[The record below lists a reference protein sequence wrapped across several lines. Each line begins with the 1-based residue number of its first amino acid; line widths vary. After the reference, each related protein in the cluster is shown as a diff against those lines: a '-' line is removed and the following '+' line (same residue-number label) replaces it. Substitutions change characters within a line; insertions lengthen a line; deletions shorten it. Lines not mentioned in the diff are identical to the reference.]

1 MNIIK
6 NYQNN
11 VRVFLFSLLPV
22 SLKNIIHSKLKSSSI
37 TNSHVNNAITIT
49 VGMFGYFIY
58 KLLHNHPHLLSILF
72 SLYPIHITITYTKV
86 HRPLPLEIRKIIM
99 TWFYF
104 VLWDNMTFLIKNYP
118 LLRMTGYSVIIFKKY
133 DNSEW
138 TIGDYV
144 IEKHGDVINKITTYT
159 SDDTSVTNDETS
171 DETSNETNNE
181 TSNETSNKTS
191 DETNDENKKVKSS
204 IKTD

>member
-11 VRVFLFSLLPV
+11 VRVFLFNLLPV
-22 SLKNIIHSKLKSSSI
+22 SLKNIIHNKLKSSSI
-37 TNSHVNNAITIT
+37 TDSHVNNAIIVT

-171 DETSNETNNE
+171 DETSNK
-181 TSNETSNKTS
+181 TSNKTS

>member
-1 MNIIK
+1 MNTIQ
-6 NYQNN
+6 NFQNN

-37 TNSHVNNAITIT
+37 TDSHVNSAITIT
-49 VGMFGYFIY
+49 VGMSGFFIY

-72 SLYPIHITITYTKV
+72 SLYPIHITISYTKV

-133 DNSEW
+133 DNSQW

-144 IEKHGDVINKITTYT
+144 IEKHGHVVNKITTYT
-159 SDDTSVTNDETS
+159 SDDTIA
-171 DETSNETNNE
+171 TNNE
-181 TSNETSNKTS
+181 TN
-191 DETNDENKKVKSS
+191 DETNDENKQVKSS

>member
-1 MNIIK
+1 
-6 NYQNN
+6 
-11 VRVFLFSLLPV
+11 
-22 SLKNIIHSKLKSSSI
+22 
-37 TNSHVNNAITIT
+37 
-49 VGMFGYFIY
+49 
-58 KLLHNHPHLLSILF
+58 
-72 SLYPIHITITYTKV
+72 
-86 HRPLPLEIRKIIM
+86 
-99 TWFYF
+99 
-104 VLWDNMTFLIKNYP
+104 
-118 LLRMTGYSVIIFKKY
+118 MTGYSVIIFKKY

-171 DETSNETNNE
+171 DETSN
-181 TSNETSNKTS
+181 KTS

>member
-11 VRVFLFSLLPV
+11 VRVFLFNLLPV
-22 SLKNIIHSKLKSSSI
+22 SLKNIIHNKLKSSSI
-37 TNSHVNNAITIT
+37 TDSHVNNAITVT

-171 DETSNETNNE
+171 DETSNK
-181 TSNETSNKTS
+181 TSNKTS

>member
-37 TNSHVNNAITIT
+37 TDSHVNNAITVT

-144 IEKHGDVINKITTYT
+144 IEKHGDVINKITIYT

-171 DETSNETNNE
+171 DETSNK
-181 TSNETSNKTS
+181 TSNKTS

>member
-11 VRVFLFSLLPV
+11 VRVFLFNLLPV

-37 TNSHVNNAITIT
+37 TDSHVNNAITVT

-171 DETSNETNNE
+171 DETSNK
-181 TSNETSNKTS
+181 TSNKTS

>member
-11 VRVFLFSLLPV
+11 VRVFLFNLLPV
-22 SLKNIIHSKLKSSSI
+22 SLKNIIHNKLKSSSI
-37 TNSHVNNAITIT
+37 TDSHVNNAITVT
-49 VGMFGYFIY
+49 MGMFGYFIY

-171 DETSNETNNE
+171 DETSNET
-181 TSNETSNKTS
+181 SNKTS

>member
-37 TNSHVNNAITIT
+37 TDSHVNSAITVT
-49 VGMFGYFIY
+49 VGMSGFFIY

-72 SLYPIHITITYTKV
+72 SLYPIHITIAYTKL

-133 DNSEW
+133 DNSQW

-144 IEKHGDVINKITTYT
+144 IEKHGHVVNKITTYT
-159 SDDTSVTNDETS
+159 SDDTIA
-171 DETSNETNNE
+171 TNNE
-181 TSNETSNKTS
+181 TN
-191 DETNDENKKVKSS
+191 DETNDEINDENKQVKSS

>member
-1 MNIIK
+1 MNTIQK
-6 NYQNN
+6 FQNN

-22 SLKNIIHSKLKSSSI
+22 FLKNTIYTKLESSSI
-37 TNSHVNNAITIT
+37 TDSHVNNTIT
-49 VGMFGYFIY
+49 AIVGISGLFVY

-72 SLYPIHITITYTKV
+72 SLYPMHITIIYTKV

-104 VLWDNMTFLIKNYP
+104 VLWDNMTFLIKKYP
-118 LLRMTGYSVIIFKKY
+118 LLRMAGYSIIIFKKY
-133 DNSEW
+133 DNSQW

-144 IEKHGDVINKITTYT
+144 IEKHGHVVNKITTYK
-159 SDDTSVTNDETS
+159 SNDTISSMVNEN
-171 DETSNETNNE
+171 SNENSNDTLENE
-181 TSNETSNKTS
+181 NIKPP
-191 DETNDENKKVKSS
+191 